1 LINAVMH
8 IIYAEEQL
16 ELHALERE
24 RELDRL
30 AGGR

>member
-1 LINAVMH
+1 MH

-30 AGGR
+30 GSGG